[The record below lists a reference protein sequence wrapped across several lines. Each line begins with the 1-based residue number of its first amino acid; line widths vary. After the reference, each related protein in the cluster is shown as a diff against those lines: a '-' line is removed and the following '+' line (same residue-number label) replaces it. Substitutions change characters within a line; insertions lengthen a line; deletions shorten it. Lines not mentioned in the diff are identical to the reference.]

1 MDKLPEEMTI
11 QVLMCAGAILPKE
24 EGRKLGEEVV
34 KKSQEGPNDHLSHY
48 EKAMEERWFT
58 ARATNASLAL
68 VCKSWNLLF
77 TPYLYSTF
85 FATSMRSSQD
95 LLRTLESRKDYARHI
110 RQIILGRPVGGIE
123 IWSPDYP
130 NIVEDIVGHCPD
142 LVSLTVVYRDDL
154 MYEERDYILPL
165 SSISLSQ
172 RIQRTW
178 THIKSLTA
186 SNLLWES
193 FAAYVMAIAES
204 WKLEFLHFDQ
214 VDGRRAD
221 VGNANQ
227 FIRGRRVLSGLR
239 TLILTRADP
248 SCLHLLQAFRLPY
261 LRSFT
266 FQSNTALP
274 TDVELG
280 TFIWT
285 VFYGLEY
292 LSLPYGV
299 MQGDPLTYP
308 TVPYPKLETL
318 VLTASPHS
326 DFKAPKFPQ
335 IPLHS
340 IRTLLLGG
348 VHDSRRA
355 GDIEK
360 LGAWLTGMCDVHQM
374 PQLRR
379 LQTYIHMERTD
390 FVKSHLGTLE
400 ESMKQHDV
408 TLQVL
413 DVSEDNFESLSA
425 SI

>member
-1 MDKLPEEMTI
+1 MDKLPEEMTF
-11 QVLMCAGAILPKE
+11 QVLMYAGAIVPKE

-34 KKSQEGPNDHLSHY
+34 KKSQEGPNDRFSHY
-48 EKAMEERWFT
+48 KKSMEERWSR
-58 ARATNASLAL
+58 ARAINASLAL

-85 FATSMRSSQD
+85 FAASMRSSQD
-95 LLRTLESRKDYARHI
+95 FLRTLESRKDYAHHI
-110 RQIILGRPVGGIE
+110 RQIILGRPVGEIE
-123 IWSPDYP
+123 IWSPNYP
-130 NIVEDIVGHCPD
+130 NIVEDIVDRCPE
-142 LVSLTVVYRDDL
+142 LVSLIVVYRDDL

-172 RIQRTW
+172 RIHRTW
-178 THIKSLTA
+178 THIRFLTA

-193 FAAYVMAIAES
+193 FAAYIMAIAES
-204 WKLEFLHFDQ
+204 WKLEFLHFDL

-221 VGNANQ
+221 VGNAHQ

-239 TLILTRADP
+239 TLSLTRADP
-248 SCLHLLQAFRLPY
+248 TCLHLLQSFQFPY

-299 MQGDPLTYP
+299 MQGDPVTYP
-308 TVPYPKLETL
+308 IVPYPRLETL

-326 DFKAPKFPQ
+326 DFKAPKFPR

-340 IRTLLLGG
+340 IQTLRLGG
-348 VHDSRRA
+348 AHDARRA
-355 GDIEK
+355 GGVEE
-360 LGAWLTGMCDVHQM
+360 LGAWLTGMCDIRQM

-379 LQTYIHMERTD
+379 LQTDIHMEQTD
-390 FVKSHLGTLE
+390 LLKSHLAMLE
-400 ESMKQHDV
+400 ETMKQHDV

-413 DVSEDNFESLSA
+413 DASGDNFENLSA
-425 SI
+425 SL